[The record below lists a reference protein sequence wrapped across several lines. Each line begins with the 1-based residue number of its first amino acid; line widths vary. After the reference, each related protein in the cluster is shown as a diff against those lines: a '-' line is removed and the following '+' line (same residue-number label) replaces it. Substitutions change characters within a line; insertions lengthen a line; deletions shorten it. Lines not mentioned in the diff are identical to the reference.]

1 MKVEQFQKELL
12 KMIDDAVAK
21 FGSVIPD
28 IERNTLSRLQLLIK
42 DLDIR
47 NGVVLNNVK
56 NLKTIG
62 KLSAE
67 IKKAVV
73 SPKYVAAVQEFV
85 NVFNTVA
92 ELQMKYFN
100 TNFEMKPGKERLD
113 LIQKN
118 AKDALVQ
125 RLLGTGLDSG
135 IVSEVEDILRRNITT
150 GGSYNQLATQLQEY
164 MVSSNPEK
172 NPGRIAAYAK
182 TITIDSVNQF
192 SAQYN
197 DTITEDLGLDWF
209 MYVGSNLETT
219 REFCEHLTKKRYVH
233 KSELPAI
240 VKGDIDN
247 HQVKI
252 NPKTK
257 LWYGAIEGTNTANF
271 KVNRGGYRCGH
282 QFFAVSKVVVP
293 ANIRAKFDK

>member
-12 KMIDDAVAK
+12 KMIDDAVEQ

-42 DLDIR
+42 ELDIR
-47 NGVVLNNVK
+47 NGQVLNNVK

-62 KLSAE
+62 KLSSE
-67 IKKAVV
+67 IKNAVL
-73 SPKYVAAVQEFV
+73 SPRYLKAVQEFI
-85 NVFNTVA
+85 NVFNAIA
-92 ELQMKYFN
+92 ELQTKYFAA
-100 TNFEMKPGKERLD
+100 NFDKAPGKERLD
-113 LIQKN
+113 LVQKN

-125 RLLGTGLDSG
+125 RLTGTGLESG
-135 IVSEVEDILRRNITT
+135 IVAAIEDILRRNITT
-150 GGSYNQLATQLQEY
+150 GGTYTQLASQLQEY
-164 MVSSNPEK
+164 MVSSTPDK

-182 TITIDSVNQF
+182 TITIDAINQF
-192 SAQYN
+192 SAQYA
-197 DTITEDLGLDWF
+197 DMITEDLGLEWF
-209 MYVGSNLETT
+209 MYVGSNIETT
-219 REFCEHLTKKRYVH
+219 REFCEVLTKKRYVH
-233 KSELPAI
+233 KSELAAI

-282 QFFAVSKVVVP
+282 QFFPVSRMAVP
-293 ANIRAKFDK
+293 QNIRAKFE